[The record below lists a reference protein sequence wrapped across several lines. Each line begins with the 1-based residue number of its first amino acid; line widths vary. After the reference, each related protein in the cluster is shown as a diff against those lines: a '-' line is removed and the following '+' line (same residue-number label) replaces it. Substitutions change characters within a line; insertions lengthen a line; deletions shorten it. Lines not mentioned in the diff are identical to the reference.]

1 VEATQLP
8 SARGDGVPAS
18 SLVDVQDSAKIQHC
32 LAGSADTRVLVTA
45 TGGYGF
51 AATLGEMVSNRR
63 AGREFLSLEPG
74 DAPLPPV
81 VYAVSPG
88 NYAALLADSAKL
100 LLVQMGEV
108 KQQAKGRGTQ
118 LMGLDKGARLVAAV
132 VSDQPGLAV
141 LGTGRGG
148 KEKVIELGRRDL
160 GHYAGSRAHRGR
172 ALPEKIVPLGLR
184 VAPRPLA

>member
-1 VEATQLP
+1 MEATQLP

-18 SLVDVQDSAKIQHC
+18 SLVDVQDGAKIQHC
-32 LAGSADTRVLVTA
+32 LAGKADTRVLVTA
-45 TGGYGF
+45 TGGCGF

-100 LLVQMGEV
+100 LL
-108 KQQAKGRGTQ
+108 
-118 LMGLDKGARLVAAV
+118 KGARLVAAV

-141 LGTGRGG
+141 LGAGAGAGG
-148 KEKVIELGRRDL
+148 VL
-160 GHYAGSRAHRGR
+160 RAWCGR
-172 ALPEKIVPLGLR
+172 ATTGESGGWASPDISPV
-184 VAPRPLA
+184 